1 MLQWAGLRP
10 ALGPDEAPA
19 AEAAADEAAA
29 GAACLEGSTVHHSVR
44 LHKGEAEGNTMSCP
58 QLDFSQR
65 LRQRLYVSSTCAS
78 VSASKPCSAVFGPM
92 PGKPPAT

>member
-29 GAACLEGSTVHHSVR
+29 GAACLEASTVHHSVR
-44 LHKGEAEGNTMSCP
+44 LHKGEAEGNTMSGP
-58 QLDFSQR
+58 QLDFS
-65 LRQRLYVSSTCAS
+65 
-78 VSASKPCSAVFGPM
+78 
-92 PGKPPAT
+92 